1 MLMGVNGVNGVN
13 VVKGKSE
20 KGKGKSV
27 VSATHV
33 YKSRAKHTLLF
44 TSHFSLFTS
53 HLKKTTHPEGQVVG
67 CNSVAYYLFSV

>member
-13 VVKGKSE
+13 VVKVKSE

-44 TSHFSLFTS
+44 TSHFSLFSYKST
-53 HLKKTTHPEGQVVG
+53 P
-67 CNSVAYYLFSV
+67 